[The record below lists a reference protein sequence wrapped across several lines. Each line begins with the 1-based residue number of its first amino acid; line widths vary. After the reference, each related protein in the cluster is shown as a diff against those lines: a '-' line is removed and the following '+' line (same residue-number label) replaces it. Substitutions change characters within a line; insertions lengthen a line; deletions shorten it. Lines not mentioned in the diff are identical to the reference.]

1 MGTASHYWR
10 LVRIDSAG
18 SWKAET
24 IASAET
30 FFKQQFPTLDYTD
43 VVDSHVQQHL
53 LTLVRE
59 RSTIASDAEAQT
71 AALCLRCFISNQ
83 IQQVCLKLEA
93 QFGSSHGFTRHDLV
107 PLVLDDVGDR
117 VPVSKQGTYQSFAM
131 KVLESFDPSCSSL
144 STWTTRL
151 VKCHP
156 ELNAF
161 LLERGVYL
169 ISTWALLNDT
179 TPKQL
184 QRILIEFHQLSTVE
198 VEQAY
203 ALLEVYH
210 AVYRRDRLKQRQAGI
225 KGACLPP
232 NLSQLQQIAQGLQPK
247 LGRLLAAE
255 TLMAQLQTLGDRVRE
270 YRLYVKG
277 GFRSTESLD
286 SPENPDSRA
295 LIDSIPAPDASA
307 EAEDDHTAFL
317 TAYRQQFRACLD
329 QATGQVTR
337 DRIQLLQRKGASK
350 AQQFITALQLFH
362 CQGKAMGDIA
372 QAVGL
377 EAQYQVTR
385 LLNLKPFRADIRQTL
400 LTLLRDRILEQATR
414 YVSPD
419 RLKNLDQQFDAALD
433 EQVGVVFQEAEA
445 EASTAKHR
453 STTSLFSRTLC
464 QQVDQLI
471 QQGVGSRESG
481 ARSQKSATESNP

>member
-10 LVRIDSAG
+10 LVRIDSTG
-18 SWKAET
+18 SWKTEA

-43 VVDSHVQQHL
+43 VVDAQVQRHL
-53 LTLVRE
+53 LSLVRE
-59 RSTIASDAEAQT
+59 PATASSDAVAHT
-71 AALCLRCFISNQ
+71 AALCLRCYISHQ
-83 IQQVCLKLEA
+83 IQQICLKLEL
-93 QFGSSHGFTRHDLV
+93 QFGSQHGFTRYDLV

-117 VPVSKQGTYQSFAM
+117 RPKDSRQGAYQSFAM

-169 ISTWALLNDT
+169 ISNWALLNDT
-179 TPKQL
+179 NPKQL
-184 QRILIEFHQLSTVE
+184 QRILVEFHQLSTVE
-198 VEQAY
+198 VEHAC
-203 ALLEVYH
+203 ALLTVYH
-210 AVYRRDRLKQRQAGI
+210 AVYRRNRLEQRQAGI
-225 KGACLPP
+225 KGACAPP
-232 NLSQLQQIAQGLQPK
+232 TASQLQQMADALQPSF
-247 LGRLLAAE
+247 GRLLSAE
-255 TLMAQLQTLGDRVRE
+255 TLMSQLQTLGDRVRE
-270 YRLYVKG
+270 YRVYIKG

-286 SPENPDSRA
+286 RPENPDSRA
-295 LIDSIPAPDASA
+295 RIDTIAAPDPAV
-307 EAEDDHTAFL
+307 ETEDDQRAFL
-317 TAYRQQFRACLD
+317 TFYRQQFHDCLN
-329 QATGQVTR
+329 QAIEQVTH
-337 DRIQLLQRKGASK
+337 DRIRHLQRKEASK

-385 LLNLKPFRADIRQTL
+385 LLNLKPFRADIRQTVL
-400 LTLLRDRILEQATR
+400 ALLRDRVLEQAKI
-414 YVSPD
+414 YVSPE
-419 RLKNLDQQFDAALD
+419 RLHNLDQQFDTALN
-433 EQVGVVFQEAEA
+433 EQVGVVFQAAEA

-464 QQVDQLI
+464 QHLDQLI
-471 QQGVGSRESG
+471 QTGLG
-481 ARSQKSATESNP
+481 RSE